1 MKRLYV
7 FSIILFF
14 SGLCYAQSQH
24 NNELFAKGVELY
36 QAGKYKEAIPY
47 FEQVVALDSIELG
60 VGTPRNSHSSVWLSS
75 CWYKL
80 GNTKKAKEIDNQGYE
95 TCPIDRRLTV
105 TVDSL
110 FLLGLQTQD
119 VEQGFKIFLRCIQ
132 MENEIVPYPN
142 IYRINLMAFASIA
155 LNNQNKTE
163 EALLYANMAESTCRQ
178 TISSD
183 NPLYLDVWKTKASIL
198 FNSGRFDEALDELE
212 KAAGLMIDIKQTET
226 QGFCEILDQAL
237 RIAFLQGDEEAFNE
251 GAPYVADLTK
261 KLYGELS
268 EKYANELGDITLMS
282 GELQDTI
289 CLEIGPE
296 YARVTEA
303 VFGYESPQYQQA
315 CSLMFQYGAKFM
327 NNDIARKY
335 LPQWFDVS
343 AKLNPEQP
351 NPAYLKNLL
360 ISGTY
365 MYEDLDSAEYHLN
378 LALQDIETSGDS
390 TDNIGRIL
398 VRYFQGTFYFMK
410 GNYKE
415 ATPLLLE
422 VFESSEIKASID
434 SITLDFNNIALAY
447 SLCMSGDYARGRRIG
462 RQTIDQLRSHFMNP
476 GNGGRARGLLK
487 GLSNYI
493 KLFNTAHKNYL
504 FSMPDSVKYA
514 YAELYSELLR
524 LKLEQLYKL
533 EFENN
538 EQNFYWTLR
547 LYAHTSTWTQDFLHT
562 RSIVQHYTDIVLAKY
577 GEQSWQYDMCL
588 SALYLC
594 YDNNDNECINILK
607 KQIAIEQDLYGK
619 NDPIVISTMEQYYTA
634 IGDQEAL
641 MKLKIRQHKSKGTS
655 DAGTLARLYQAHKDY
670 KSAIKLYQDDFNY
683 KIKNNPNAFSLAC
696 TISDILK
703 CMILNGQSD
712 QVVNECLIMLR
723 QVEKR
728 RPAMLRDVMTSLLAT
743 FHGLTDNDKLRLKC
757 IESLS
762 TAFPNIL
769 GKDSELK
776 ACLLIAPYYYKYIAK
791 NELEQVLSTFDRAI
805 ALAEPCNKRLA
816 DELRLGKLKTEYHAK
831 NSNVDYRY
839 KNSKE
844 GADIYRIGQEIQ
856 DILQGYPEGNST
868 SEGYLATAIQLQGA
882 WLQNDRSEINRL
894 GKLITPLIGA
904 ELNTLI
910 KNSEIVRIINND
922 MFFIYD
928 PIKIED
934 YDDMLMEVMLQED
947 FGATDSQ
954 ARINLL
960 TKRVNQVK
968 EHIASPFYSHSIQS
982 EMEDLIQQATQ
993 MAWRWST
1000 DSLAAMAYDA
1010 SIYCKGAMM
1019 RSRQLMKKQIEHTG
1033 NETARRLLED
1043 LRTTNQLIDRSAEYS
1058 NKHFT
1063 DSLTARK
1070 KALEDE
1076 MVKKA
1081 SMFGDYA
1088 KELTASWRDVQSRLQ
1103 HGEAAIEFSQ
1113 YITDKTYYCAL
1124 VLNPAYDYPHLVSLC
1139 TDEELMSSKDAYSD
1153 TRLYDLIWKPL
1164 LPDLDGVKSIYFSP
1178 SGLIYQ
1184 IAIEDALA
1192 DDGQRMSHKYDLYR
1206 LSNTRELIA
1215 RKQST
1220 GTNKALLMGGIQY
1233 ELDPE
1238 EWEHIAINWGE
1249 SFDNTFASRDIVSF
1263 DEIKTRGAIN
1273 FLSGTDIEVD
1283 NIAEQM
1289 AKVNVPTTCAKGSD
1303 ASEDLFKISCIDNTI
1318 IHIATHGFYLSN
1330 NADMPRQPAIG
1341 SEEDL
1346 AMSRSGLL
1354 MAGSMSYLNKDQI
1367 PDNVDDGILTAK
1379 EISRLDL
1386 TTASLVTL
1394 SACETALGDITG
1406 EGVFGLQRG
1415 FKKAGANS
1423 ILMSLW
1429 KVDDEAT
1436 CMLMTEF
1443 YRYWIGQGNT
1453 KHKALELA
1461 KEAVRNHPGWEDPK
1475 YWAAFILL
1483 DGLD

>member
-7 FSIILFF
+7 ISIILFF

-36 QAGKYKEAIPY
+36 QAGKYKDAIPY

-60 VGTPRNSHSSVWLSS
+60 RTPRSDHSSVWLSS

-80 GNTKKAKEIDNQGYE
+80 GNTKKAKEIDNTGYE
-95 TCPIDRRLTV
+95 TQPVDRRLTA
-105 TVDSL
+105 TIDSL
-110 FLLGLQTQD
+110 LFLGMRAQD
-119 VEQGFKIFLRCIQ
+119 FEQGFKIFLKCIQ
-132 MENEIVPYPN
+132 MEHDVVPHPS
-142 IYRINLMAFASIA
+142 IYRIFLLGCASMALYA
-155 LNNQNKTE
+155 QHKTE
-163 EALLYANMAESTCRQ
+163 EALLYANMAESECRQ
-178 TISSD
+178 TVSPN
-183 NPLYLDVWKTKASIL
+183 NPQYVEVWKTKAQIL
-198 FNSGRFDEALDELE
+198 FEAGRFDEALDELG
-212 KAAGLMIDIKQTET
+212 KATNLLIGIKQSETEEFWGILNQAMRIAYLT
-226 QGFCEILDQAL
+226 GDNDGFVDCVPIILD
-237 RIAFLQGDEEAFNE
+237 
-251 GAPYVADLTK
+251 LTQ
-261 KLYGELS
+261 KLYGNQT
-268 EKYANELGDITLMS
+268 EKYATELGDITLMA

-296 YARVTEA
+296 YARVTES
-303 VFGYESPQYQQA
+303 VYGHVSPQYQQA
-315 CSLMFQYGAKFM
+315 CALLSKYSLTLMNYSLARNYFFQ
-327 NNDIARKY
+327 
-335 LPQWFDVS
+335 LFDVTE
-343 AKLNPEQP
+343 KMNPGQP
-351 NPAYLKNLL
+351 EPAYTKN
-360 ISGTY
+360 IAITSTY
-365 MYEDLDSAEYHLN
+365 LYEDLDSAEYYLN
-378 LALQDIETSGDS
+378 LALKDKDKTGIPKDATLTGEFLQGL
-390 TDNIGRIL
+390 IL
-398 VRYFQGTFYFMK
+398 FMK

-415 ATPLLLE
+415 ATPVLWDVL
-422 VFESSEIKASID
+422 SSPENRALGD
-434 SITLDFNNIALAY
+434 SVTFDFNKVLLAY
-447 SLCMSGDYARGRRIG
+447 SLCMSGDYTQGRIIG
-462 RQTIDQLRSHFMNP
+462 RQAIDKLSSYFMNP
-476 GNGGRARGLLK
+476 GTGGRARGLLK
-487 GLSNYI
+487 YLNNSITLFDNAHSNS
-493 KLFNTAHKNYL
+493 LFT
-504 FSMPDSVKYA
+504 MPDSVKYA
-514 YAELYSELLR
+514 YTELHSELLR
-524 LKLEQLYKL
+524 LELEQLYQL
-533 EFENN
+533 EFENDSW
-538 EQNFYWTLR
+538 EFYSTLRKFARTSYWTENY
-547 LYAHTSTWTQDFLHT
+547 LYT
-562 RSIVQHYTDIVLAKY
+562 RPIVQHYIDIVLAKY

-594 YDNNDNECINILK
+594 YDDNDNERINILK
-607 KQIAIEQDLYGK
+607 NQIAIEQELYGK
-619 NDPIVISTMEQYYTA
+619 NDPIVISKLETYYEL
-634 IGDQEAL
+634 IGDQESL
-641 MKLKIRQHKSKGTS
+641 LKIKAKHKSKDTE
-655 DAGTLARLYQAHKDY
+655 DAESLARLYQAHKDY

-712 QVVNECLIMLR
+712 QVVDECLIKLR

-743 FHGLTDNDKLRLKC
+743 FHGLTDIDNDKLRLKC
-757 IESLS
+757 IESLC

-776 ACLLIAPYYYKYIAK
+776 ACLLIAPYYYKSIAT

-816 DELRLGKLKTEYHAK
+816 DELRLGKSKTEYRTN
-831 NSNVDYRY
+831 NSIVNYRY
-839 KNSKE
+839 HNSRE
-844 GADIYRIGQEIQ
+844 AADNYRIGQEMQ
-856 DILQGYPEGNST
+856 DILQGYPGGNST

-894 GKLITPLIGA
+894 GQLITPLIGS
-904 ELNTLI
+904 ELNSLF

-947 FGATDSQ
+947 FGAADSQ

-982 EMEDLIQQATQ
+982 EMEDLIQQATY

-1043 LRTTNQLIDRSAEYS
+1043 LRATNLLIDRSSEYS

-1088 KELTASWRDVQSRLQ
+1088 RELTASWRDVRSHLRD
-1103 HGEAAIEFSQ
+1103 GEAAIEFSQ

-1289 AKVNVPTTCAKGSD
+1289 AKANVPTTCAKGSD

-1330 NADMPRQPAIG
+1330 NADMPRQPDIG